1 MMTQTAETAG
11 TVPYQGQ
18 LLDHE
23 IYRVTLSDRTKA
35 GAKVHELVGS
45 DSYGIESDGSHWWY
59 VELPGHRMRMT
70 KETFGWID
78 RYLRRTYG
86 LRFRGERPR
95 DD

>member
-11 TVPYQGQ
+11 TVHYQGQ

-45 DSYGIESDGSHWWY
+45 DSYDIESDGSHWWY
-59 VELPGHRMRMT
+59 VELPGRRMRMT